1 MRTTIKRQLL
11 LPFAA
16 GLAALAVA
24 IGVGSVMAARGA
36 ARDELT
42 ARAGRA
48 EMLTRDT
55 VEQTRRR
62 LSGDALLLGR
72 LLVSGSERPSELENR
87 VVRFSVERELS
98 HVSLMN
104 ARGKAIGGDGRAR
117 WASLALA
124 RSLRRRAAQTGS
136 PVAAT
141 GVSER
146 GEPLILAAARVRG
159 KSGQET
165 VLLGRAIDR
174 DLLAPVER
182 SLGVLLQVDARPP
195 SGRAPS
201 RRGSLQHQGTRTFSS
216 PLRLSQPGAH
226 ARLLVST
233 SNRRLSAATWSILM
247 VTGGAGV
254 LVLML
259 LLGFLQALL
268 GRSVVSPVRKLAG
281 GFERVREGEH
291 QTRVQ
296 VDGAE
301 ELRFLAEGFNEMT
314 ATVGAQHRR
323 LEHLAATDHLT
334 GLANHRRFHDAFG
347 RALALAE
354 RDGHPLALVALD
366 LDHFKSLN
374 DRHGHA
380 HGDRVLRLVGAQ
392 LRETVRGSD
401 LVGRVGGEE
410 FALLLPGTDAT
421 TAMEVAERARTA
433 VESVDIEGTSL
444 GCSAG
449 VAVFP
454 EDTLGARELLS
465 FADAALYTA
474 KNGGRGQTRRF
485 DARHVTTLS
494 PEQQRRAVNGLLAE
508 PERVT
513 PAFQPIVSL
522 STGSMIGYEAL
533 ARFDDSSGRTPQE
546 WFTLARLC
554 GLGTELQ
561 ALAAARALSVPD
573 RPEGAYLSVNLD
585 PSALGSAAFEA
596 VLPNDLH
603 GIVIEVTEQEL
614 IADHAQLATE
624 LARLRARGARIALDD
639 TGAGYAGL
647 RHVTLMRPDVIK
659 LDRTLVEGLHDDP
672 GKLAL
677 LDSFTTFA
685 RRTGTQVCAEGIESD
700 QELDA
705 LVELGVDLGQ
715 GYHLAR
721 PGPPWPAIEPAT
733 AETLRRRA
741 HRRSASSPA
750 SASDQEVDEQYANG
764 REPAGTPAGP
774 VTRR

>member
-1 MRTTIKRQLL
+1 VRTTIKKQLM

-36 ARDELT
+36 ANDELT
-42 ARAGRA
+42 ARAARA
-48 EMLTRDT
+48 DMLTRDT
-55 VEQTRRR
+55 VAQTRRR
-62 LSGDALLLGR
+62 LSDDALLLGR
-72 LLVSGSERPSELENR
+72 LLVSGSERPAALENR
-87 VVRFSVERELS
+87 IVRFSVERDLS
-98 HVSLMN
+98 HVSLTG
-104 ARGKAIGGDGRAR
+104 ARDRAIGGDGRTA
-117 WASLALA
+117 WANLALA
-124 RSLRRRAAQTGS
+124 RRLRRQAAKTHS
-136 PVAAT
+136 PASAT
-141 GVSER
+141 GVSDR
-146 GEPLILAAARVRG
+146 GEPLILAAARVG
-159 KSGQET
+159 SKSGEKT

-182 SLGVLLQVDARPP
+182 SLGVLLQVEA
-195 SGRAPS
+195 RAPS
-201 RRGSLQHQGTRTFSS
+201 SRAPVRSGSVQREGTRTFAR
-216 PLRLSQPGAH
+216 PLRLTQPGAD
-226 ARLLVST
+226 AKLLVST
-233 SNRRLSAATWSILM
+233 SSRRLSAATWSILM

-268 GRSVVSPVRKLAG
+268 GRSVVSPMRKLAG

-296 VDGAE
+296 VDGAQ

-334 GLANHRRFHDAFG
+334 GLANHRRFHDALG

-366 LDHFKSLN
+366 LDHFKTLN
-374 DRHGHA
+374 DTHGHA
-380 HGDRVLRLVGAQ
+380 YGDRVLRLAGAQ
-392 LRETVRGSD
+392 LREAVRGSD

-433 VESVDIEGTSL
+433 VEGVVMEGTSL

-454 EDTLGARELLS
+454 DDTLGARELLS

-474 KNGGRGQTRRF
+474 KNAGRGQTRRF

-494 PEQQRRAVNGLLAE
+494 PEQQRRAVNGLLAD
-508 PERVT
+508 PERLT

-522 STGSMIGYEAL
+522 FSGSVVGYEAL

-546 WFTLARLC
+546 WFTLGRLC

-561 ALAAARALSVPD
+561 ALAAARALAVPD
-573 RPEGAYLSVNLD
+573 RPDGTYLSVNLD

-614 IADHAQLATE
+614 ISDHAHVATE
-624 LARLRARGARIALDD
+624 LARLRGRGARIALDD

-659 LDRTLVEGLHDDP
+659 LDRALVEGLHDDP

-721 PGPPWPAIEPAT
+721 PGPPWPAIAPAT

-741 HRRSASSPA
+741 SRRPASSTT
-750 SASDQEVDEQYANG
+750 STSDQQADQQSVGERQ
-764 REPAGTPAGP
+764 PAATPSGP
-774 VTRR
+774 ATT

>member
-1 MRTTIKRQLL
+1 M

-36 ARDELT
+36 AKDELT

-48 EMLTRDT
+48 DMLTRDT
-55 VEQTRRR
+55 VDQTRRR
-62 LSGDALLLGR
+62 LSGDSLLLGR
-72 LLVSGSERPSELENR
+72 LLVSESQQPAALENR
-87 VVRFSVERELS
+87 IVRFSVERDLS
-98 HVSLMN
+98 HVSLTN
-104 ARGKAIGGDGRAR
+104 AKGKEIGGDGRAP
-117 WASLALA
+117 WAKLALA
-124 RSLRRRAAQTGS
+124 KRLRRQAAQTGS
-136 PVAAT
+136 PASAT
-141 GVSER
+141 GVSSR

-174 DLLAPVER
+174 QLLARVER
-182 SLGVLLQVDARPP
+182 SLGVLLQVEARPP
-195 SGRAPS
+195 SGRAPVRS
-201 RRGSLQHQGTRTFSS
+201 GTVQRQGTRTFSR
-216 PLRLSQPGAH
+216 PLRLSQPGAD

-233 SNRRLSAATWSILM
+233 SSRRLSAATWSILM

-268 GRSVVSPVRKLAG
+268 GRSVVSPMRKLAG

-296 VDGAE
+296 VDGAQ

-347 RALALAE
+347 RALATAE
-354 RDGHPLALVALD
+354 REGHPLALVALD
-366 LDHFKSLN
+366 LDHFKALN
-374 DRHGHA
+374 DTHGHA
-380 HGDRVLRLVGAQ
+380 YGDRVLRLTGAK
-392 LRETVRGSD
+392 LREAVRDSD

-410 FALLLPGTDAT
+410 FALLLPGADAI
-421 TAMEVAERARTA
+421 TAMEIAERARTA
-433 VESVDIEGTSL
+433 VESVEIEGASL

-454 EDTLGARELLS
+454 DDTLGARELLS

-474 KNGGRGQTRRF
+474 KNAGRGQTRRF

-494 PEQQRRAVNGLLAE
+494 PEQQRRAVNGLLAS
-508 PERVT
+508 PERVE
-513 PAFQPIVSL
+513 PVFQPIVSL
-522 STGSMIGYEAL
+522 SSGSVVGYEAL

-561 ALAAARALSVPD
+561 ALAAGRALAVPG
-573 RPEGAYLSVNLD
+573 RPEGTYLSVNLD

-596 VLPNDLH
+596 VLPNDLR
-603 GIVIEVTEQEL
+603 GIVVEVTEQEL
-614 IADHAQLATE
+614 ISDHAHLATE
-624 LARLRARGARIALDD
+624 LARLRGRGARIALDD

-659 LDRTLVEGLHDDP
+659 LDRALVEGLHDDP

-721 PGPPWPAIEPAT
+721 PGPPWPTIEPGT

-741 HRRSASSPA
+741 SRRPASKLPSASAQQTDEPYLT
-750 SASDQEVDEQYANG
+750 DQELA
-764 REPAGTPAGP
+764 EPPSDA
-774 VTRR
+774 VTTR